1 MALVAPVRALV
12 VHAPQEDGQL
22 AQLALALMGSRC
34 VALKP
39 ALMSCVQH
47 ALVSVRRLA
56 PPKRVRLTQP
66 LGQGRGRR
74 RREILRDALAQREL
88 ARRLLGK
95 KQLVKR
101 ALRKGAL
108 RREVLSAAPVEAVK
122 TRARRVALRAVALKL
137 AQARGIADRAVAG
150 KLVMLRAALRG
161 GRLLAQAK
169 PVMLSAAPVE
179 AAKTRVRRVVLR
191 ATLAKATLARRAAVR
206 AALANPALVRAA
218 VARDAV
224 GKVLL
229 HAPAPLALPGALGLV
244 GSSKI
249 RVNRRKA
256 PPVNT
261 ALMRLVRVPRAR
273 NRRHPNGVG
282 HLSPALRSRRASQ
295 WTRHLKPP

>member
-1 MALVAPVRALV
+1 MV

-122 TRARRVALRAVALKL
+122 TRARRVVLRAVALKL

-169 PVMLSAAPVE
+169 PVMLSAPLS
-179 AAKTRVRRVVLR
+179 RVALR

-218 VARDAV
+218 AARDAV

-256 PPVNT
+256 PPANA

-273 NRRHPNGVG
+273 NRRHPNGVV
-282 HLSPALRSRRASQ
+282 HPLIAPRSRRASQ

>member
-1 MALVAPVRALV
+1 M
-12 VHAPQEDGQL
+12 HAPQEDGQL

-47 ALVSVRRLA
+47 ALASVRRLA

-66 LGQGRGRR
+66 LGQGRGWR
-74 RREILRDALAQREL
+74 RREILRDALPQREL

-95 KQLVKR
+95 KQLGKR

-108 RREVLSAAPVEAVK
+108 RREVLSAAPVEAAK
-122 TRARRVALRAVALKL
+122 TRVRRVALRAVALKL
-137 AQARGIADRAVAG
+137 AQARDIADRAVAG
-150 KLVMLRAALRG
+150 KLVMRRAALRG
-161 GRLLAQAK
+161 GRLLTQAK
-169 PVMLSAAPVE
+169 PVMLSAAPAE
-179 AAKTRVRRVVLR
+179 AAKTRARRVVLR
-191 ATLAKATLARRAAVR
+191 ATLAKATLARRAAV
-206 AALANPALVRAA
+206 
-218 VARDAV
+218 RDAV

-256 PPVNT
+256 PPANA

-273 NRRHPNGVG
+273 NRRHPNGVV
-282 HLSPALRSRRASQ
+282 HPLIAPRSRRASQ

>member
-1 MALVAPVRALV
+1 MV
-12 VHAPQEDGQL
+12 VHASQEDGQL

-39 ALMSCVQH
+39 ALMSCGQH
-47 ALVSVRRLA
+47 ALARVRRLA

-95 KQLVKR
+95 KQLGKR
-101 ALRKGAL
+101 ALRKRAL
-108 RREVLSAAPVEAVK
+108 MLRCEVLSAAPVEAAK
-122 TRARRVALRAVALKL
+122 MRARRVALRDVALKL
-137 AQARGIADRAVAG
+137 AQARDIADRAVVG
-150 KLVMLRAALRG
+150 KLVMLRDALRG

-179 AAKTRVRRVVLR
+179 AAKTRARRVVLR
-191 ATLAKATLARRAAVR
+191 ATLAKDTLARRAAVR

-218 VARDAV
+218 VDRVAAP
-224 GKVLL
+224 KLITL

-256 PPVNT
+256 PPVNA

-273 NRRHPNGVG
+273 NRRHPNGVVHPLIPLRG
-282 HLSPALRSRRASQ
+282 HRASQ

>member
-1 MALVAPVRALV
+1 MV

-169 PVMLSAAPVE
+169 GAMLSAPLS
-179 AAKTRVRRVVLR
+179 RVALR

-206 AALANPALVRAA
+206 VAPGNPALVRAV

-224 GKVLL
+224 VKVLL
-229 HAPAPLALPGALGLV
+229 HTPAPLALPGALGLV

-249 RVNRRKA
+249 RVNRCKA
-256 PPVNT
+256 PPVNA

-273 NRRHPNGVG
+273 NRRHPSGVV
-282 HLSPALRSRRASQ
+282 HPLIALRGRRASQ

>member
-12 VHAPQEDGQL
+12 VRAPQEDGQL

-47 ALVSVRRLA
+47 ALASVRRLA

-108 RREVLSAAPVEAVK
+108 RREMLSAAPVEAVK

-137 AQARGIADRAVAG
+137 AQARDIADRAVAG
-150 KLVMLRAALRG
+150 KLVMRRAALRG
-161 GRLLAQAK
+161 GRLLTQAK
-169 PVMLSAAPVE
+169 PVMLSAAPAE
-179 AAKTRVRRVVLR
+179 AAKTRARRVVLR
-191 ATLAKATLARRAAVR
+191 D
-206 AALANPALVRAA
+206 ALANPALVRAA

-256 PPVNT
+256 PPANAV
-261 ALMRLVRVPRAR
+261 LMRLVRVPRAR
-273 NRRHPNGVG
+273 NRRHPNGVV
-282 HLSPALRSRRASQ
+282 HPLIAPRSRRASQ

>member
-1 MALVAPVRALV
+1 VAPVRALV

-39 ALMSCVQH
+39 ALMSCVQR
-47 ALVSVRRLA
+47 ALASVRRLA

-74 RREILRDALAQREL
+74 RREILRDALPQREL

-108 RREVLSAAPVEAVK
+108 MLRRGMLSAAPVEAAK
-122 TRARRVALRAVALKL
+122 TRARRVVLRDVALKL
-137 AQARGIADRAVAG
+137 AQARDIADRAVAG

-169 PVMLSAAPVE
+169 GAMLSAPLS
-179 AAKTRVRRVVLR
+179 RVALR

-206 AALANPALVRAA
+206 VAPGNPALVRAA

-256 PPVNT
+256 PPVNA

-273 NRRHPNGVG
+273 NRRHPNGVV
-282 HLSPALRSRRASQ
+282 HPLIALRSRRASQ

>member
-1 MALVAPVRALV
+1 MV

-95 KQLVKR
+95 KQPGKR

-108 RREVLSAAPVEAVK
+108 RREVLSAAPVEAAK
-122 TRARRVALRAVALKL
+122 TQVRRVALRAVALKL
-137 AQARGIADRAVAG
+137 AQARDIADRDVAG
-150 KLVMLRAALRG
+150 KLVMLRDALRG

-169 PVMLSAAPVE
+169 PAMLSAPLS
-179 AAKTRVRRVVLR
+179 RVALR

-206 AALANPALVRAA
+206 AALVRPAPL
-218 VARDAV
+218 RDAMDRV
-224 GKVLL
+224 A
-229 HAPAPLALPGALGLV
+229 APKPVTLRVPVPLALPGALGLV

-256 PPVNT
+256 PPVNA

-273 NRRHPNGVG
+273 NRRHPSGVV
-282 HLSPALRSRRASQ
+282 HPLIAPRSRRASQ

>member
-1 MALVAPVRALV
+1 MV

-47 ALVSVRRLA
+47 DLASVRRLA

-66 LGQGRGRR
+66 LGQGRDRR
-74 RREILRDALAQREL
+74 RREILRDALTQREL

-101 ALRKGAL
+101 ALRKGALML

-137 AQARGIADRAVAG
+137 AQARDIADRAVAG
-150 KLVMLRAALRG
+150 KLVMLRDALRG

-169 PVMLSAAPVE
+169 PVMLSAPL
-179 AAKTRVRRVVLR
+179 RRVALR

-256 PPVNT
+256 PPVNA

-273 NRRHPNGVG
+273 NRRHPNGVV
-282 HLSPALRSRRASQ
+282 HPLIALRSRRASQ

>member
-1 MALVAPVRALV
+1 MV

-47 ALVSVRRLA
+47 ALASVRRLA
-56 PPKRVRLTQP
+56 PPKRVRLTQ

-74 RREILRDALAQREL
+74 RREILRDALPQREL

-108 RREVLSAAPVEAVK
+108 RREVLSAAPVEAAK
-122 TRARRVALRAVALKL
+122 TQVRCVALRAVALKL
-137 AQARGIADRAVAG
+137 AQARDIADRDVAG
-150 KLVMLRAALRG
+150 KLVMRRDALRG

-169 PVMLSAAPVE
+169 GAMLSAPLS
-179 AAKTRVRRVVLR
+179 RVALR

-206 AALANPALVRAA
+206 AALVNPALVRAA
-218 VARDAV
+218 AARDAV
-224 GKVLL
+224 VKVLL
-229 HAPAPLALPGALGLV
+229 HAPTPLALPGALGLV

>member
-1 MALVAPVRALV
+1 MV
-12 VHAPQEDGQL
+12 VHAPQGGVAL

-47 ALVSVRRLA
+47 ALASVRRLA
-56 PPKRVRLTQP
+56 PPKRIRLTQP

-74 RREILRDALAQREL
+74 RREILRDALPQREL

-122 TRARRVALRAVALKL
+122 TRARRVVLRDVALKL
-137 AQARGIADRAVAG
+137 AQARDIADRAVAG

-169 PVMLSAAPVE
+169 PVMLSAPLS
-179 AAKTRVRRVVLR
+179 RVALR
-191 ATLAKATLARRAAVR
+191 ATLAKATLARRV
-206 AALANPALVRAA
+206 ALRGAPGNPALVRAA
-218 VARDAV
+218 AARDAV

-244 GSSKI
+244 DSSKI

-256 PPVNT
+256 PLIAGLT
-261 ALMRLVRVPRAR
+261 RLGPSPRVRD
-273 NRRHPNGVG
+273 RRHPNGVV
-282 HLSPALRSRRASQ
+282 HPLIALRSRRASQ

>member
-1 MALVAPVRALV
+1 VAPVRALV

-47 ALVSVRRLA
+47 ALASVRRLA

-101 ALRKGAL
+101 ALRKRAL
-108 RREVLSAAPVEAVK
+108 RREVLSAAPVEAAK
-122 TRARRVALRAVALKL
+122 TQVRRVALRAVALKL
-137 AQARGIADRAVAG
+137 AQARDIADRAVAG

-206 AALANPALVRAA
+206 AALVNPALVRAA
-218 VARDAV
+218 AARDAV
-224 GKVLL
+224 VKVLL
-229 HAPAPLALPGALGLV
+229 HAPTPLALPGALGLV

-256 PPVNT
+256 PPVNA

-273 NRRHPNGVG
+273 NRRHPNGVV
-282 HLSPALRSRRASQ
+282 HPLIALRSRRASQ

>member
-1 MALVAPVRALV
+1 M
-12 VHAPQEDGQL
+12 
-22 AQLALALMGSRC
+22 
-34 VALKP
+34 
-39 ALMSCVQH
+39 
-47 ALVSVRRLA
+47 
-56 PPKRVRLTQP
+56 
-66 LGQGRGRR
+66 
-74 RREILRDALAQREL
+74 
-88 ARRLLGK
+88 
-95 KQLVKR
+95 
-101 ALRKGAL
+101 L

-137 AQARGIADRAVAG
+137 AQARDIADRAVAG

-256 PPVNT
+256 PPVNA

-273 NRRHPNGVG
+273 NRRHPNGVV
-282 HLSPALRSRRASQ
+282 HPLIALRSRRASQ

>member
-1 MALVAPVRALV
+1 
-12 VHAPQEDGQL
+12 
-22 AQLALALMGSRC
+22 MGSRC

-47 ALVSVRRLA
+47 ALASVRRLA

-137 AQARGIADRAVAG
+137 AQARDIADRAVAG
-150 KLVMLRAALRG
+150 KLVMLRDALRG

-169 PVMLSAAPVE
+169 PVMLSAPL
-179 AAKTRVRRVVLR
+179 RRVALR
-191 ATLAKATLARRAAVR
+191 ATLAKATLARRVVLR
-206 AALANPALVRAA
+206 DALANPALVRAT

-249 RVNRRKA
+249 RVNRCKA
-256 PPVNT
+256 PPVN
-261 ALMRLVRVPRAR
+261 AGLMRLVRVPRAR
-273 NRRHPNGVG
+273 NHRRPSGVV
-282 HLSPALRSRRASQ
+282 HLSPALRGRRASQ

>member
-1 MALVAPVRALV
+1 M

-47 ALVSVRRLA
+47 ALASVRRLA

-95 KQLVKR
+95 KQLVKK
-101 ALRKGAL
+101 ALRKGALML
-108 RREVLSAAPVEAVK
+108 RREVLSAAPVEAAK
-122 TRARRVALRAVALKL
+122 TQVRRVALRAVALKL

-206 AALANPALVRAA
+206 VAPGNPALVRAA
-218 VARDAV
+218 AARDAV

-256 PPVNT
+256 PLI
-261 ALMRLVRVPRAR
+261 AGLMRLVRVPRAR
-273 NRRHPNGVG
+273 NRRHPNGVV
-282 HLSPALRSRRASQ
+282 HPLIAPRSRRASQ

>member
-1 MALVAPVRALV
+1 MV

-169 PVMLSAAPVE
+169 PVMLSAAPAE

-206 AALANPALVRAA
+206 VAPGNPALVRAA

-256 PPVNT
+256 PLI
-261 ALMRLVRVPRAR
+261 AGLMRLVRVPRAR
-273 NRRHPNGVG
+273 NRRHPNGVV
-282 HLSPALRSRRASQ
+282 HQLIAPRSRRASQ

>member
-1 MALVAPVRALV
+1 M
-12 VHAPQEDGQL
+12 
-22 AQLALALMGSRC
+22 
-34 VALKP
+34 
-39 ALMSCVQH
+39 
-47 ALVSVRRLA
+47 
-56 PPKRVRLTQP
+56 
-66 LGQGRGRR
+66 
-74 RREILRDALAQREL
+74 
-88 ARRLLGK
+88 
-95 KQLVKR
+95 
-101 ALRKGAL
+101 L
-108 RREVLSAAPVEAVK
+108 RREVLSAAPVEAAKMQV
-122 TRARRVALRAVALKL
+122 RRVVLRAVALKL
-137 AQARGIADRAVAG
+137 AQARDIADRAVAL
-150 KLVMLRAALRG
+150 KLVMLRDALRG

-256 PPVNT
+256 PPVNA

-273 NRRHPNGVG
+273 NRRHPNGVV
-282 HLSPALRSRRASQ
+282 HPLIALRGRRASQ

>member
-1 MALVAPVRALV
+1 MV

-47 ALVSVRRLA
+47 ALASVRRLA

-95 KQLVKR
+95 KQLGKKQLVKR

-108 RREVLSAAPVEAVK
+108 RREVLSAAPVEAAK
-122 TRARRVALRAVALKL
+122 TQVRCVALRAVALKL
-137 AQARGIADRAVAG
+137 AQARDIADRAVAG

-169 PVMLSAAPVE
+169 PVMLSAPLSRVALRGAPG
-179 AAKTRVRRVVLR
+179 
-191 ATLAKATLARRAAVR
+191 
-206 AALANPALVRAA
+206 NPALVRAA
-218 VARDAV
+218 AARDAV

-244 GSSKI
+244 DSSKI

-256 PPVNT
+256 PPAN
-261 ALMRLVRVPRAR
+261 AGLMRLGPAPRAR
-273 NRRHPNGVG
+273 NHRRLSGVVHP
-282 HLSPALRSRRASQ
+282 SAAPRSRRASQ
-295 WTRHLKPP
+295 WIRRLKPP

>member
-1 MALVAPVRALV
+1 VALVAPVRALV

-169 PVMLSAAPVE
+169 PVMLSAPLS
-179 AAKTRVRRVVLR
+179 RVALR

-256 PPVNT
+256 PPVNA

-273 NRRHPNGVG
+273 NRRHPNGVV
-282 HLSPALRSRRASQ
+282 HPLIALRSRRASQ

>member
-1 MALVAPVRALV
+1 MV

-22 AQLALALMGSRC
+22 AQLALALMGSRY

-39 ALMSCVQH
+39 VLMSCVQR
-47 ALVSVRRLA
+47 ALASVRRLA

-108 RREVLSAAPVEAVK
+108 RREMLSAAPVEAAK
-122 TRARRVALRAVALKL
+122 TRARRVVLRDVALKL
-137 AQARGIADRAVAG
+137 AQARDIADRDVVAR
-150 KLVMLRAALRG
+150 LVMLRDALRG

-169 PVMLSAAPVE
+169 PVMLSAPLS
-179 AAKTRVRRVVLR
+179 RVALR

-206 AALANPALVRAA
+206 AALVNPALVRAA
-218 VARDAV
+218 AARDAV
-224 GKVLL
+224 VKVLL
-229 HAPAPLALPGALGLV
+229 HAPTPLALPGALGLV

-256 PPVNT
+256 TPVNA
-261 ALMRLVRVPRAR
+261 ALMRLVRVPHAR
-273 NRRHPNGVG
+273 NRRHPNGVV
-282 HLSPALRSRRASQ
+282 HPLIAPRSRRASQ

>member
-1 MALVAPVRALV
+1 MV

-39 ALMSCVQH
+39 ALMNCVQR
-47 ALVSVRRLA
+47 ALASVRRLA

-74 RREILRDALAQREL
+74 RREILRDALPQREL

-101 ALRKGAL
+101 ALML

-137 AQARGIADRAVAG
+137 AQARDIADRAVAG
-150 KLVMLRAALRG
+150 KLVMLRDALRG

-169 PVMLSAAPVE
+169 PVMLSAPLS
-179 AAKTRVRRVVLR
+179 RVALR

-218 VARDAV
+218 AARDAV

-244 GSSKI
+244 GSSKL

-256 PPVNT
+256 PPANA

-273 NRRHPNGVG
+273 NRRHPNGVV
-282 HLSPALRSRRASQ
+282 HPLIAPRSRRASQ

>member
-1 MALVAPVRALV
+1 VALVAPVRALV

-47 ALVSVRRLA
+47 ALARVRRLA

-122 TRARRVALRAVALKL
+122 TRARRVVLRDVALKL
-137 AQARGIADRAVAG
+137 AQARDIADRDVVAR
-150 KLVMLRAALRG
+150 LVMLRDALRG

-169 PVMLSAAPVE
+169 PVMLSAPFSHVA
-179 AAKTRVRRVVLR
+179 LR
-191 ATLAKATLARRAAVR
+191 ATLAKATLARHVVLRAVPG
-206 AALANPALVRAA
+206 NPALVRPAPLRAA

-256 PPVNT
+256 PPVNA

-273 NRRHPNGVG
+273 NRRHPNGVV
-282 HLSPALRSRRASQ
+282 HPLIALRGRRASQ

>member
-1 MALVAPVRALV
+1 VALVAPVRALV
-12 VHAPQEDGQL
+12 LHAPQEDGQL

-47 ALVSVRRLA
+47 ALASVRRLA

-101 ALRKGAL
+101 ALRKRAL
-108 RREVLSAAPVEAVK
+108 RREVLSAAPVEAAKMQV
-122 TRARRVALRAVALKL
+122 RRVALRAVALKL
-137 AQARGIADRAVAG
+137 AQARDIADRAVVG
-150 KLVMLRAALRG
+150 KLVMRRAALRG
-161 GRLLAQAK
+161 GRLLTQAK
-169 PVMLSAAPVE
+169 PVMLSAAPAE
-179 AAKTRVRRVVLR
+179 AAKTRARRVALR
-191 ATLAKATLARRAAVR
+191 ATLAKATLARRVALR

-229 HAPAPLALPGALGLV
+229 HAPAPLALPGAALLAASG
-244 GSSKI
+244 KI
-249 RVNRRKA
+249 RVNRRKVPLIA
-256 PPVNT
+256 G
-261 ALMRLVRVPRAR
+261 LMRLGPAPHAR
-273 NRRHPNGVG
+273 NHRRPSGVVHP
-282 HLSPALRSRRASQ
+282 LIALRGRRASQ

>member
-1 MALVAPVRALV
+1 LV

-39 ALMSCVQH
+39 VLMSCVQR

-56 PPKRVRLTQP
+56 PPKRVRLTQ

-108 RREVLSAAPVEAVK
+108 RREMLSAAPVEAAK
-122 TRARRVALRAVALKL
+122 TRARRVVLRDVALKL
-137 AQARGIADRAVAG
+137 AQARDIADRDVVAR
-150 KLVMLRAALRG
+150 LVMLRDALRG

-169 PVMLSAAPVE
+169 PVMLSAPLS
-179 AAKTRVRRVVLR
+179 RVALR

-206 AALANPALVRAA
+206 AALVNPALVRAA
-218 VARDAV
+218 AARDAV
-224 GKVLL
+224 VKVLL

-256 PPVNT
+256 TPVNA
-261 ALMRLVRVPRAR
+261 ALMRLVRVPHAR
-273 NRRHPNGVG
+273 NRRHPNGVV
-282 HLSPALRSRRASQ
+282 HPLIAPRSRRASQ

>member
-1 MALVAPVRALV
+1 MV

-47 ALVSVRRLA
+47 DLASVRRLA

-66 LGQGRGRR
+66 LGQGRDRR

-95 KQLVKR
+95 KQLVKK

-108 RREVLSAAPVEAVK
+108 RREVLSAAPVEAAK
-122 TRARRVALRAVALKL
+122 TQVRRVALRAVALKL
-137 AQARGIADRAVAG
+137 AQARDIADRDVAG
-150 KLVMLRAALRG
+150 KLVMLRDALRG

-169 PVMLSAAPVE
+169 PAMLSAPL
-179 AAKTRVRRVVLR
+179 RRVVL
-191 ATLAKATLARRAAVR
+191 R

-256 PPVNT
+256 PPVNA

>member
-1 MALVAPVRALV
+1 M
-12 VHAPQEDGQL
+12 HAPQEDGQL

-39 ALMSCVQH
+39 ALMSCVQR
-47 ALVSVRRLA
+47 ALASVRRLA

-74 RREILRDALAQREL
+74 RREILRDALPQREL

-95 KQLVKR
+95 KQLGKKQLAKR

-108 RREVLSAAPVEAVK
+108 MLRREALSAAPVEAAK
-122 TRARRVALRAVALKL
+122 TLRRVALRAVALKL
-137 AQARGIADRAVAG
+137 AQARAVAARDVVAR
-150 KLVMLRAALRG
+150 LVMLRAALRG
-161 GRLLAQAK
+161 GRLLAQVKGA
-169 PVMLSAAPVE
+169 MLSAPLSRVARR
-179 AAKTRVRRVVLR
+179 AA
-191 ATLAKATLARRAAVR
+191 LAKATLARHAAVR

-218 VARDAV
+218 AARDAMDRAAAP
-224 GKVLL
+224 KVTL

-249 RVNRRKA
+249 SVNRRKA
-256 PPVNT
+256 PPANA
-261 ALMRLVRVPRAR
+261 ALIRLARVPRAR
-273 NRRHPNGVG
+273 NRRHPSGVV
-282 HLSPALRSRRASQ
+282 HPLIAPRSRRASQ

>member
-1 MALVAPVRALV
+1 MV

-22 AQLALALMGSRC
+22 AQLALALMGSRY

-39 ALMSCVQH
+39 VLMSCVQR
-47 ALVSVRRLA
+47 ALASVRRLA

-108 RREVLSAAPVEAVK
+108 RREMLSAAPVEAAK
-122 TRARRVALRAVALKL
+122 TRARRVVLRDVALKL
-137 AQARGIADRAVAG
+137 AQARDIADRAVVG

-179 AAKTRVRRVVLR
+179 AAKTRARRVVLR
-191 ATLAKATLARRAAVR
+191 ATLAKDTLARRAAVR

-218 VARDAV
+218 VDRVAAP
-224 GKVLL
+224 KLITL
-229 HAPAPLALPGALGLV
+229 HAPTPLALPGALGLV

-256 PPVNT
+256 TPVNA
-261 ALMRLVRVPRAR
+261 ALMRLVRVPHAR
-273 NRRHPNGVG
+273 NRRHPNGVV
-282 HLSPALRSRRASQ
+282 HPLIAPRSRRASQ

>member
-1 MALVAPVRALV
+1 VALVAPVRALV
-12 VHAPQEDGQL
+12 LHAPQEDGQL

-47 ALVSVRRLA
+47 ALASVRRLA

-101 ALRKGAL
+101 ALRKRAL
-108 RREVLSAAPVEAVK
+108 RREVLSAAPVEAAKMQV
-122 TRARRVALRAVALKL
+122 RRVALRAVALKL
-137 AQARGIADRAVAG
+137 AQARDIADRAVVG
-150 KLVMLRAALRG
+150 KLVMRRAALRG
-161 GRLLAQAK
+161 GRLLTQAK
-169 PVMLSAAPVE
+169 PVMLSAAPAE
-179 AAKTRVRRVVLR
+179 AAKTRARRVAL
-191 ATLAKATLARRAAVR
+191 R

-229 HAPAPLALPGALGLV
+229 HAPAPLALPGAALLAASG
-244 GSSKI
+244 KI
-249 RVNRRKA
+249 RVNRRKVPLIA
-256 PPVNT
+256 G
-261 ALMRLVRVPRAR
+261 LMRLGPAPHAR
-273 NRRHPNGVG
+273 NHRRPSGVVHP
-282 HLSPALRSRRASQ
+282 LIALRGRRASQ